1 MWPKM
6 NYSNTAP
13 KCWNVTSLSSSSF
26 CICAA
31 RRSARSRDSII
42 SMPDTSAGGNFLHRY
57 FHFHFRN
64 IETWSKQKIKIE
76 WKQCYWCFLWFECRS
91 PMFYYWVAL
100 KLKKYC
106 VVLYCTSAEL
116 LVVPSVQ
123 GASCQFCD
131 SHVRLADRQRG
142 TKVQPD
148 ISNAQLY

>member
-6 NYSNTAP
+6 NYSKTAP
-13 KCWNVTSLSSSSF
+13 KCWNVTSLCSSSF

-31 RRSARSRDSII
+31 HRSAWSRDSII
-42 SMPDTSAGGNFLHRY
+42 SMPDTPAGGNFLHRY

-76 WKQCYWCFLWFECRS
+76 WKQCYWCFSWFECRS

-106 VVLYCTSAEL
+106 VVLYCMSPNCWRSHQFKVLT
-116 LVVPSVQ
+116 
-123 GASCQFCD
+123 AS
-131 SHVRLADRQRG
+131 SLTVMWDRQTDMEGPKSSPRSP
-142 TKVQPD
+142 TH
-148 ISNAQLY
+148 S